1 ERAASAEAEIERLT
15 HSAEHLAD
23 LEAQEALLLQEIGRL
38 AGELSRRRRAMGDQL
53 AAAVEGAMRDLA
65 MPNVRFFV
73 ALEHEEDAKGVPVT
87 SDDARRTTNDK
98 RDPSSLVVR
107 RSSFDKTGIDQIEF

>member
-38 AGELSRRRRAMGDQL
+38 AGRLSRRRRAMGDQL

-73 ALEHEEDAKGVPVT
+73 ALEHEEDPKGGPAEIENEKLK
-87 SDDARRTTNDK
+87 SEKQANGASGIPNSPRYA
-98 RDPSSLVVR
+98 
-107 RSSFDKTGIDQIEF
+107 FDKTGIDQI